1 MWCVARTRGGTL
13 EPVQA
18 LRLRLVLVLV
28 QSIYPCPNSSKAFTV
43 PIASHI
49 PYFKAF
55 LKEIYYR
62 EEIG

>member
-28 QSIYPCPNSSKAFTV
+28 QSIYPCPNSSKV

-49 PYFKAF
+49 PYFKAL
-55 LKEIYYR
+55 LKEIYCR